1 MNIFYLPINVLYPD
15 TKSNRMIMREIKEP
29 ETMSFTDEKE
39 ANAMVQE
46 LTKCGLKVQK
56 KKVKRRDNNVSMF
69 FDEGKIYILDIY
81 PPEIDIDTL
90 SIMEVESYN
99 SDLDPLELPE
109 SEENLNEIL
118 KYHREENVY

>member
-29 ETMSFTDEKE
+29 EQMSFTDEKE
-39 ANAMVQE
+39 ANAMTQE
-46 LTKCGLKVQK
+46 LTKCGLIVQR

-118 KYHREENVY
+118 KYHREENVF